1 MNTMETRYAEA
12 TTSGRSIGQVKPRTQ
27 AKEPAKTETA
37 KAPQKAASKAQTVEL
52 KIEVPQA
59 KSVTVAGT
67 FNNWDDKK
75 TPLQKDGKGWKTI
88 LPLTP
93 GRYEYKFVVDGQWV
107 CDPKAKEAVQNDFG
121 SSNSVLVV

>member
-1 MNTMETRYAEA
+1 METRYAEA
-12 TTSGRSIGQVKPRTQ
+12 TTSGRSVGQVKPRAQT
-27 AKEPAKTETA
+27 KEAA
-37 KAPQKAASKAQTVEL
+37 KAPKAASKAQTVEL

-59 KSVTVAGT
+59 KSVSVAGT

-75 TPLQKDGKGWKTI
+75 TPLQKDGKGWKAV
-88 LPLTP
+88 LPLSP